1 MIYLYSAHRAVIFAI
16 AQLSCIIC
24 FYAQSHKVA
33 GLKIYVKMTATTTG
47 KCLRM
52 RQHFPSAEPRTASEQ
67 EGRFSAVQCSV
78 MTMVYLRQYCG
89 LLPLWQPGKK
99 TSFKVHDTFQPCCL
113 LRANL
118 AASLSVRLQWSSN
131 ETQENIRNSDVPSH
145 RFSLWP
151 RVLELFCVSVCHH
164 F

>member
-1 MIYLYSAHRAVIFAI
+1 VFYYFILLFILFTYLFCYYLSLVILLLFVSP
-16 AQLSCIIC
+16 L
-24 FYAQSHKVA
+24 QSHGQPLNRKVVS
-33 GLKIYVKMTATTTG
+33 LL
-47 KCLRM
+47 C
-52 RQHFPSAEPRTASEQ
+52 SE
-67 EGRFSAVQCSV
+67 CSV

-89 LLPLWQPGKK
+89 LLPLWQPRKK
-99 TSFKVHDTFQPCCL
+99 TSFKVHDTLQPCCL